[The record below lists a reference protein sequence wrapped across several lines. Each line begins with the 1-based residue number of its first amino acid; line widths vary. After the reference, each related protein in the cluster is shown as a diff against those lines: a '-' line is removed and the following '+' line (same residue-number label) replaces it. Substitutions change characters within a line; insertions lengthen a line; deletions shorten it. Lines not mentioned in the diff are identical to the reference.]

1 MQATFCSALRISV
14 TDHGNAAKIS
24 AHSLQN
30 ASMRILIVEDEY
42 VTALALR
49 TELREAGHEVVG
61 VATGE
66 REAVECFRHQ
76 RPDLA
81 IVDIHLSQGNGVS
94 AVKKLGSI
102 PVLFVTP
109 DSKALADL
117 SRAAS
122 AVLLKPFGPE
132 KIVEAV
138 RAVAEVAAGK
148 ERPTNTP
155 PRFRFLV

>member
-14 TDHGNAAKIS
+14 TDRGNAAKIS

-66 REAVECFRHQ
+66 REAVECFRH
-76 RPDLA
+76 
-81 IVDIHLSQGNGVS
+81 
-94 AVKKLGSI
+94 
-102 PVLFVTP
+102 
-109 DSKALADL
+109 
-117 SRAAS
+117 
-122 AVLLKPFGPE
+122 
-132 KIVEAV
+132 
-138 RAVAEVAAGK
+138 
-148 ERPTNTP
+148 
-155 PRFRFLV
+155 